1 MKKFLAWLLACV
13 MLLSLAACAKTQTP
27 AEEPADAPAQQE
39 PAEETPAQDE
49 AAAEEVTGWTGDISH
64 IVVTYLTTG
73 VTPPALEEVQDAV
86 NAITT
91 KEIGT
96 AFCAGCR
103 RR

>member
-49 AAAEEVTGWTGDISH
+49 P
-64 IVVTYLTTG
+64 L
-73 VTPPALEEVQDAV
+73 P
-86 NAITT
+86 
-91 KEIGT
+91 KK
-96 AFCAGCR
+96 
-103 RR
+103 